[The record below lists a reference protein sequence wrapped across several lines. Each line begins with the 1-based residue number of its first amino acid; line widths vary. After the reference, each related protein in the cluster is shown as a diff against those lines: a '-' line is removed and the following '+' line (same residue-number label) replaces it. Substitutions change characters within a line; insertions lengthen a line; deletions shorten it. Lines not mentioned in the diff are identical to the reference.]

1 MPAASGRDSVLR
13 VDRKL
18 FHLGRSGD
26 SFAGDFQQ
34 PSRCLGSRYS
44 VKLRLGF

>member
-26 SFAGDFQQ
+26 SFAGVFNSLAVAWVVGIQ
-34 PSRCLGSRYS
+34 
-44 VKLRLGF
+44 